1 MANCT
6 NCGAPLNSKTTICR
20 YCQTVNDVDLRRPII
35 IAPSEHQENRIC
47 PRCSCTLLTIDIS
60 GSGTFH
66 IERCEQ
72 CFGIFF
78 DSGELEG
85 FLNTARVSDSAT
97 TDYHRITALVN
108 ENFHRD
114 YPVTYIKC
122 PVCQQC
128 MNRVNYGRKSGV
140 IINKCT
146 THGVWLDSGV
156 LHHIVNWIKAGG
168 PELERE
174 HKTRQLEQDAEYQI
188 WKTKQK
194 TEFMKP
200 ANDTDGQSIIAIA
213 KTILKLLR

>member
-20 YCQTVNDVDLRRPII
+20 YCQTVNDVDLRRPVIV
-35 IAPSEHQENRIC
+35 APSEHQENRSC

-72 CFGIFF
+72 CLGIFF

-85 FLNTARVSDSAT
+85 FLNTAKVSDTAT

-114 YPVTYIKC
+114 YPVSYIKC

-174 HKTRQLEQDAEYQI
+174 HKTRQLEQDAEYQV
-188 WKTKQK
+188 WKLKQK

-200 ANDTDGQSIIAIA
+200 ANDTDGQSIITIA
-213 KTILKLLR
+213 KTIFKLLR

>member
-6 NCGAPLNSKTTICR
+6 NCGAPLRSKTTICG
-20 YCQTVNDVDLRRPII
+20 YCQTVNDVDLRRPIT

-60 GSGTFH
+60 GSDTFH

-78 DSGELEG
+78 DSGELEC
-85 FLNTARVSDSAT
+85 FLNTARITDSAT
-97 TDYHRITALVN
+97 TDYYRLTALVN

-114 YPVTYIKC
+114 YPVCYIKC
-122 PVCQQC
+122 PVCQQF

-140 IINKCT
+140 VINKCAS
-146 THGVWLDSGV
+146 HGIWLDSGV
-156 LHHIVNWIKAGG
+156 LHHIVNWIDAGG

-174 HKTRQLEQDAEYQI
+174 HKTRQLEQDNEYQI
-188 WKTKQK
+188 WKMKQK

-200 ANDTDGQSIIAIA
+200 TNENDGQSIIAIA
-213 KTILKLLR
+213 KTIFKLLR